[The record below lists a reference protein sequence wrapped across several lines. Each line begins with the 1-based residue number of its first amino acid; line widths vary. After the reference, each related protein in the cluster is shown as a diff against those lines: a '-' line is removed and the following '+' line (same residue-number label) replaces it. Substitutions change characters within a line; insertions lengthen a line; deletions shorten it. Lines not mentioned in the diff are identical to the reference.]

1 MAAIGRGARLKLDF
15 LERALIVGLYAFL
28 LTRFASATPSNPLN
42 LFYLVT
48 EGLVMLLVLTRRST
62 DQISVSM
69 RDWSVAFSGTFLPML
84 VVPGVQPLFGPT
96 VVIGGFS
103 LFVGFTLSVW
113 AKLQMRR
120 SFGIVAANR
129 GLKTAAPYN
138 LIRHPMYLGYLLSQL
153 GFLSL
158 NLNAWNAMLLTAWT
172 CLQVARI
179 HAEERILISD
189 PVYRRHIARVRYR
202 LVPLVY

>member
-84 VVPGVQPLFGPT
+84 VV
-96 VVIGGFS
+96 
-103 LFVGFTLSVW
+103 
-113 AKLQMRR
+113 
-120 SFGIVAANR
+120 
-129 GLKTAAPYN
+129 
-138 LIRHPMYLGYLLSQL
+138 
-153 GFLSL
+153 
-158 NLNAWNAMLLTAWT
+158 
-172 CLQVARI
+172 
-179 HAEERILISD
+179 
-189 PVYRRHIARVRYR
+189 
-202 LVPLVY
+202 